1 MKKFSVQLNKSLRYY
16 LSDRFKVSMK
26 EWYEQDVLN
35 KRPVT
40 TFDKYYQG
48 MLKTALALELY
59 QIVVESLKT
68 RACQESCYKSGI
80 NDKEFFKEM
89 FNSFDDDLSFEF
101 QFNNLNGYSAKSNI
115 KNVVKF
121 YVESCL
127 SNMTD
132 KKELIKT
139 MNVNMVFLN
148 QSLYKVYSDR
158 KKAIEAF

>member
-1 MKKFSVQLNKSLRYY
+1 
-16 LSDRFKVSMK
+16 
-26 EWYEQDVLN
+26 
-35 KRPVT
+35 
-40 TFDKYYQG
+40 

-59 QIVVESLKT
+59 QIVVESLKI

-80 NDKEFFKEM
+80 DDKEFFKEM

-101 QFNNLNGYSAKSNI
+101 QFNNHNGYSAKSNI

-148 QSLYKVYSDR
+148 QSFYKVYSDR